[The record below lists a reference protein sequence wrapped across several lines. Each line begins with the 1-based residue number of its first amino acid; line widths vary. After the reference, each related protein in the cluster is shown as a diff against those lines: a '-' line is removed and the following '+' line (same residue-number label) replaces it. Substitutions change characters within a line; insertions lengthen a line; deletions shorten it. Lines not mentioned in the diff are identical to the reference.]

1 MSGEIGRPGT
11 GGRQPLAS
19 PYTATSATRELY
31 EHLGAPLAAS
41 RMGVTML
48 SWVEDSG
55 GEGIIFA
62 RLSSR
67 DVQRGE
73 TAMLQIH
80 PGRNMMA
87 ALGLRARLLIV
98 TTDNTGARVYAR
110 RPDFAVIEQAR
121 AEGWLRWVC
130 WRDQERVAREPMP
143 FEQFMRYALDA
154 PIDVYLQSL
163 GRRVDWNTDRL
174 MLRTLGIVSA
184 EEREKITERTH
195 RALRERWLKEG
206 RGWPSARRF
215 GFRRNPVTKFLEV
228 DLEQWEFVKRIHLGY
243 AGLEQ
248 RAGGRGV
255 AALAGEMTALGCEL
269 SPAQVRR
276 ILRDRMYVDGTWS
289 VSNGKYPGRPVPLG
303 EPIPEAVYE
312 RNQEL
317 LGLRRGRS
325 SRTAIG
331 EFALTGVP
339 VIHDACEHRRDDA
352 GRATTLRG
360 RRHRDRAGLA
370 YRHAP
375 WVPEGCRGF
384 SIARTELDAAVIRAL
399 VDLSDHPVLQ
409 STWQRAYR
417 PDAAAIPPVL
427 SENDVRTLRL
437 RIGRMRRQLGRVRR
451 LHRES
456 LLAGASLDL
465 SLYGELV
472 DDLTSEIARHEA
484 RLRVQLIAP
493 DLGECIDAQPT
504 SLRDAMTSVLRNN
517 RTQRAAVVRAA
528 LVQQLVLA
536 VRVTDAGSRS
546 VAIEVESP
554 FGPLVSES
562 PS

>member
-1 MSGEIGRPGT
+1 MTGEVGRPGT
-11 GGRQPLAS
+11 GGRQPSAS
-19 PYTATSATRELY
+19 PYTATSATREIY
-31 EHLGAPLAAS
+31 EQLGAPLAAS

-48 SWVEDSG
+48 SWVEDPN

-98 TTDNTGARVYAR
+98 TTDNTGARPYAR

-121 AEGWLRWVC
+121 AEGWLQWVC
-130 WRDQERVAREPMP
+130 WRDQERIAREPMP

-163 GRRVDWNTDRL
+163 GRRVDWDTDRL
-174 MLRTLGIVSA
+174 VLRTLGIVSA

-228 DLEQWEFVKRIHLGY
+228 DSEQWEFVKRIHLRY
-243 AGLEQ
+243 AQLEQ
-248 RAGGRGV
+248 RPGGRGV
-255 AALAGEMTALGCEL
+255 AALAAEMTALGCEL

-276 ILRDRMYVDGTWS
+276 ILRDRMYVDGAWS
-289 VSNGKYPGRPVPLG
+289 VSDGKYPGRTVQLS
-303 EPIPEAVYE
+303 EPIPESVYE

-325 SRTAIG
+325 SVTAVG
-331 EFALTGVP
+331 EFALSGVRVLHAP
-339 VIHDACEHRRDDA
+339 CEHRRDTTD
-352 GRATTLRG
+352 RATSLHG
-360 RRHRDRAGLA
+360 RRHPDRAGLA

-375 WVPEGCRGF
+375 WVPDECRGF
-384 SIARTELDAAVIRAL
+384 SIPRNELDNAVTRAL
-399 VDLSDHPVLQ
+399 VDLSEHPVLEA
-409 STWQRAYR
+409 TWQRARR
-417 PDAAAIPPVL
+417 PDVAAIPPVL
-427 SENDVRTLRL
+427 SENDARTLRL
-437 RIGRMRRQLGRVRR
+437 RIGRMRRQLGRLRR
-451 LHRES
+451 LHREA
-456 LLAGASLDL
+456 LLAGAPLDL
-465 SLYGELV
+465 SLYSDLV
-472 DDLTSEIARHEA
+472 EDLTSEIARYEA
-484 RLRVQLIAP
+484 RLRLRSILP
-493 DLGECIDAQPT
+493 DLGDDIERSI
-504 SLRDAMTSVLRNN
+504 SLREAMALVLRSR
-517 RTQRAAVVRAA
+517 RTKRAGVARAA

-536 VRVTDAGSRS
+536 VRVTDAGGRN
-546 VAIEVESP
+546 VAIEIASP
-554 FGPLVSES
+554 FGPLV
-562 PS
+562 P